1 MICSYVYDNLE
12 TCKEPVKEINFAD
25 LGLREMEKLYIKSG
39 TYNLNFNLLRGL
51 NYIERSCCELQ
62 TRRFTICERR

>member
-25 LGLREMEKLYIKSG
+25 LSLREMEKLYIKSCK
-39 TYNLNFNLLRGL
+39 TYNL
-51 NYIERSCCELQ
+51 
-62 TRRFTICERR
+62 TP